1 MTGRFASLATLL
13 LTLTPLSAD
22 AQTPGVDAWCPT
34 CPPGVHSGGS
44 HGLAGYH
51 GHAGYSVANA
61 WSGKQ
66 PATRP
71 YQPGAARW
79 GYEDLGQRQGPL
91 YGDSPLDEFLRDVA
105 RDSYFRMEFLS
116 WSYRK
121 PGNVL
126 LGSPLLVTDEPA
138 VPFSTTLINQL
149 AGTAR
154 VETLGLVKLE
164 DIQGGKMTLGVPFTF
179 GTVEAS
185 IFSFENAEEF
195 TLDDTLGLPDP
206 LNITQLPTFVATS
219 TLLNG
224 QVSNNVFIYD
234 DFFRTKSSA
243 DLWGADFVL
252 LFNSYLPKPSLQ
264 VRPLVGFRYLDYG
277 EQLVQTG
284 SFDQL
289 GNLTV
294 PLISTISSTS
304 DNQSYV
310 PQIGVRIEMPS
321 RWVTVGLEP
330 RIGAGVSTFDNL
342 VFSEA
347 LRSVGDPRVTTTDQ
361 GEKISVSGE
370 LTIYGKLHLHPS
382 TTLHVGYTIMG
393 VTNISRAGSNLRY
406 NDNGPQELADITVQ
420 SSFERMYFQGLNVG
434 GEIRF

>member
-1 MTGRFASLATLL
+1 MATLM
-13 LTLTPLSAD
+13 LTLLTPLSAD
-22 AQTPGVDAWCPT
+22 AQMPGADTWCPT
-34 CPPGVHSGGS
+34 CPPGAHGGGPHGS
-44 HGLAGYH
+44 HDYAI
-51 GHAGYSVANA
+51 ANA

-79 GYEDLGQRQGPL
+79 GYDNLGPRERSL
-91 YGDSPLDEFLRDVA
+91 YDDSPLDEFLRDVA
-105 RDSYFRMEFLS
+105 HDAYFRMEFLN

-126 LGSPLLVTDEPA
+126 LGSPLLVTDDPS
-138 VPFSTTLINQL
+138 VPFRTTLINQL

-154 VETLGLVKLE
+154 VESLGLVKLE
-164 DIQGGKMTLGVPFTF
+164 DIQGGKATLGIPLTF
-179 GTVEAS
+179 GTIEAS
-185 IFSFENAEEF
+185 IFSFENVEEF
-195 TLDDTLGLPDP
+195 TLDDELGLPDP
-206 LNITQLPTFVATS
+206 LNVNDLPTFVATS
-219 TLLNG
+219 TLFNG
-224 QVSNNVFIYD
+224 QVSNNIFTYD
-234 DFFRTKSSA
+234 DFFRTKTSA

-264 VRPLVGFRYLDYG
+264 IRPLVGFRYLDYG

-289 GNLTV
+289 GNLPT

-304 DNQSYV
+304 DNQSYI

-330 RIGAGVSTFDNL
+330 RFGIGVNSFDNS
-342 VFSEA
+342 VFTQS
-347 LRSVGDPRVTTTDQ
+347 LRSEGDPRVDTADQ
-361 GEKISVSGE
+361 GEKFSVSGE
-370 LTIYGKLHLHPS
+370 FTFYGRLHLHPNA
-382 TTLHVGYTIMG
+382 TLHVGYTIMG
-393 VTNISRAGSNLRY
+393 VTNVSRAASNLRY
-406 NDNGPQELADITVQ
+406 NDNGPEELADITVR